1 MAVEVQP
8 KKEDKVEE
16 DAKVPDHSE
25 IELKPHLFKAYLKS
39 LGFRLLTTVMDP
51 ANRASKPLYIYQK

>member
-1 MAVEVQP
+1 MVEEVQ
-8 KKEDKVEE
+8 KSEKVEE
-16 DAKVPDHSE
+16 DEFASV

-39 LGFRLLTTVMDP
+39 IGFRLLTTVLDP